1 MSTPRKPLIA
11 GNWKMHKTVA
21 ETRAYIAELRTLR
34 LPLDAVDAVIC
45 PPFTALAAAREELA
59 ETQVGLGAQNVNW
72 AAQGAFTGEISA
84 PMLAEL
90 GVRWVV
96 IGHSERRALFGE
108 LDFRVNEK
116 ARIALEHG
124 ITPIVAVGETEA
136 QHAAGLARQTVRTQ
150 VTAAFAGIPSAEI
163 ARCVVA
169 YEPIWAI
176 GTGRADTPE
185 SANAI
190 MGEIRA
196 ATDGLQ
202 DVRILY
208 GGSVNPANIAAFVAQ
223 PEIDGAL
230 SGGASLQPASFAA
243 LLDGAVRGAGHGIAQ

>member
-1 MSTPRKPLIA
+1 MSSSRKPLIA

-21 ETRAYIAELRTLR
+21 ETRAYIAELRTLP

-45 PPFTALAAAREELA
+45 PPFTALAAARDELRG
-59 ETQVGLGAQNVNW
+59 TRGTHVGLGAQNVNW

-116 ARIALEHG
+116 ARIALEYG
-124 ITPIVAVGETEA
+124 ITPIVAVGETER
-136 QHAAGLARQTVRTQ
+136 QHAAGTARDAVCTQ
-150 VTAAFAGIPSAEI
+150 VTAAFAGIPAADI

-185 SANAI
+185 CANAI
-190 MGEIRA
+190 MGEIRRA
-196 ATDGLQ
+196 ADGLQ
-202 DVRILY
+202 NVRILY
-208 GGSVNPANIAAFVAQ
+208 GGSVNPANIASFVAQ

-230 SGGASLQPASFAA
+230 CGGASLQPASFAG
-243 LLDGAVRGAGHGIAQ
+243 LLDGAAHGAAR

>member
-1 MSTPRKPLIA
+1 VSGLRKPLIA

-21 ETRAYIAELRTLR
+21 ETRAYIAELRTLP

-45 PPFTALAAAREELA
+45 PPFTALAAARDELRG
-59 ETQVGLGAQNVNW
+59 TQVGLGAQNVNW
-72 AAQGAFTGEISA
+72 APQGAFTGEISA

-124 ITPIVAVGETEA
+124 VTPIVAVGETEG
-136 QHAAGLARQTVRTQ
+136 QHAAGTARDTVCMQ
-150 VTAAFAGIPSAEI
+150 VSAAFAGIPAVKI

-190 MGEIRA
+190 MGEIRRA
-196 ATDGLQ
+196 VDGLQ
-202 DVRILY
+202 NVRILY
-208 GGSVNPANIAAFVAQ
+208 GGSVNPANIASFVAQ

-230 SGGASLQPASFAA
+230 CGGASLQPASFAG
-243 LLDGAVRGAGHGIAQ
+243 LLDGAAHGAAQ